1 MRGRESPPWLGAA
14 AHPPSAPQV
23 RAVGCLPHVP
33 GAGSEPGRGTQG
45 APESRLVPL
54 APALVPTPWPRVSVR
69 LPEAQGRSP
78 WPTCPPC
85 GPTGAVRLPM
95 LGIPAQ
101 ATRER
106 SPADP
111 GRSAWSLR
119 PPTVREPTV
128 GVGAM
133 EAGPGGPPEQ
143 VPPTGLREPG
153 APREAGSRE
162 DPVAHGARGRG
173 GCPGTGAAPAT
184 RGVTVRPLPSP
195 PGLSSAQHP
204 RRAPT
209 GRLLG
214 APALL
219 GGCSHAAAPDGPHGA
234 SVAHHC
240 TSHARP
246 ADVPSCPLLRR
257 GSPCVRGTRA
267 GRLTHAHTCAHTEPC
282 EGPAC

>member
-1 MRGRESPPWLGAA
+1 
-14 AHPPSAPQV
+14 
-23 RAVGCLPHVP
+23 
-33 GAGSEPGRGTQG
+33 
-45 APESRLVPL
+45 
-54 APALVPTPWPRVSVR
+54 
-69 LPEAQGRSP
+69 
-78 WPTCPPC
+78 
-85 GPTGAVRLPM
+85 M

-119 PPTVREPTV
+119 PPTAREPTV
-128 GVGAM
+128 GVGAV

-214 APALL
+214 ALALL
-219 GGCSHAAAPDGPHGA
+219 GAAHTPPPLTAHTAPPWHAIALHTPVLQTCRAAHRSDAGARACGAHAQAAAHTRTRVHTP
-234 SVAHHC
+234 SR
-240 TSHARP
+240 ARARR
-246 ADVPSCPLLRR
+246 ADAA
-257 GSPCVRGTRA
+257 TWH
-267 GRLTHAHTCAHTEPC
+267 THAHV
-282 EGPAC
+282 